1 MNTYTHIGTIAT
13 LLVILALTAV
23 IPAVARADEYYDGGS
38 SYGYYD
44 GGTSYGS
51 YDGGSYYGSYDDGS
65 SYGYYDG
72 GTSYGYYDGGT
83 SYGSYDGGSY
93 YGSYDG
99 SSYYGGYDYGSSY
112 GYYDDYSYDGGYGG
126 GGYSYDGYD
135 VYDSYYPDYYAS
147 TYYYPS
153 SYSNYYYPANK
164 VSVSVPGSVTKP
176 VNVTRAVKPSYTS
189 SFNTSYVDNS
199 INDSYNTY
207 DYSINDSY
215 NTSINN
221 SGNTTVA
228 TVAPATPQYPV
239 YATLPPV
246 VSYPSYYPSYPY
258 LALSQIPYTGFDLG
272 FLGNSLYFV
281 ALVAFALAAGYLI
294 VYYMPSFNLGRTS
307 VSRQMSAVVD
317 APTMFAFAASAPISA
332 PVSHRN
338 SQERTYGTQYNDVSK
353 DAMTFARS
361 EKGAPRIVITRN

>member
-1 MNTYTHIGTIAT
+1 MNTYTQIGTIAT
-13 LLVILALTAV
+13 LLMILVLGAV
-23 IPAVARADEYYDGGS
+23 MPAVAHADSGYGGGAS
-38 SYGYYD
+38 DDACDCASCS
-44 GGTSYGS
+44 GGC
-51 YDGGSYYGSYDDGS
+51 DD
-65 SYGYYDG
+65 
-72 GTSYGYYDGGT
+72 
-83 SYGSYDGGSY
+83 
-93 YGSYDG
+93 
-99 SSYYGGYDYGSSY
+99 SSYYGGYGGGSYYGD
-112 GYYDDYSYDGGYGG
+112 YYDDGYGGGSYYGNYDDDSYYDGGYGGGYSYDGGYGGGSYYDGGYGG

-135 VYDSYYPDYYAS
+135 VYDSYYYPNYYAS

-153 SYSNYYYPANK
+153 SYSNYYYPANQ

-246 VSYPSYYPSYPY
+246 VSYPSSYPSYPS

-294 VYYMPSFNLGRTS
+294 VYYLPSFNLGRAS
-307 VSRQMSAVVD
+307 VSRQISAVVG
-317 APTMFAFAASAPISA
+317 APTMFAFADSAPISA

>member
-1 MNTYTHIGTIAT
+1 MNTYTQIGTIAT
-13 LLVILALTAV
+13 LLMILVLGAV
-23 IPAVARADEYYDGGS
+23 MPAVAHADSGYGGGS
-38 SYGYYD
+38 YGGY
-44 GGTSYGS
+44 S
-51 YDGGSYYGSYDDGS
+51 YDGG
-65 SYGYYDG
+65 YDG
-72 GTSYGYYDGGT
+72 G
-83 SYGSYDGGSY
+83 
-93 YGSYDG
+93 
-99 SSYYGGYDYGSSY
+99 
-112 GYYDDYSYDGGYGG
+112 YSYDGGYGG
-126 GGYSYDGYD
+126 GSYYDGGYGGGYSYDGSYDGYDGYDDDSYYDGGYGGGYSYDGGYGGGSYYDGGYGGGGDSYDGYD
-135 VYDSYYPDYYAS
+135 VYDSYYYPNYYAS

-153 SYSNYYYPANK
+153 SYSNYYYPANQ

-317 APTMFAFAASAPISA
+317 APTMFAFAAPAPISA

-338 SQERTYGTQYNDVSK
+338 SQERTYGTRYNDVSK

-361 EKGAPRIVITRN
+361 EKGAQRIVITRNY